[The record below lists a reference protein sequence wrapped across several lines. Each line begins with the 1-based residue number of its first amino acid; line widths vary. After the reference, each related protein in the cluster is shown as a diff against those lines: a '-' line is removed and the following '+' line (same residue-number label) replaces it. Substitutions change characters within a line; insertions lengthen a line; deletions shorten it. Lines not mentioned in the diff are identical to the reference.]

1 MEMLE
6 HTPDV
11 LTIPE
16 AAETLK
22 LSVSA
27 IQSLVDNGEIE
38 HLEIAG
44 QTLIFKLFLVNYIEK
59 LRIFR
64 HSRKEMPRWQNTKS
78 INLL

>member
-1 MEMLE
+1 MLE

-27 IQSLVDNGEIE
+27 IHSLVDNGEIE

-44 QTLIFKLFLVNYIEK
+44 QTLIFKPFLVN
-59 LRIFR
+59 
-64 HSRKEMPRWQNTKS
+64 
-78 INLL
+78 